1 MKKIEAIIRPIR
13 LEIVKA
19 ALADAGIAGMTASDV
34 RGAGRPTGDRS
45 PHFRGGEYVIYLP
58 PKVKLEM
65 VVRDED
71 VDLAIEVILE
81 NARTGE
87 EGDGKI
93 FVIPIAGAERI
104 RTGETGDEVL

>member
-19 ALADAGIAGMTASDV
+19 ALADAGITGMTASDV
-34 RGAGRPTGDRS
+34 RGSGRPNEERS
-45 PHFRGGEYVIYLP
+45 PFFRGSEYIIYLS
-58 PKVKLEM
+58 PKLKLEV

-93 FVIPIAGAERI
+93 FVLPIAGAERI
-104 RTGETGDEVL
+104 RTGETGDAVL